1 MSWTNVIEEFAEKAQ
16 ITEHLKKQIIRLTGF
31 LEEMVELD
39 KDDNLLDLVSRLP
52 KEAAESFDEGNK
64 EVLAK
69 MKQEFSELSTST
81 LSRLLRLYTVFFHLV
96 NSMEQHEITRI
107 NRERSQQSTKD
118 DPRSES
124 IADAVHY
131 LKERGLDFNEAKD
144 IISYLDIQPTIT
156 AHPTEARRRSILQ
169 KQQAIT
175 GMINGLDYSDITP
188 NELDAINK
196 EVLNEISLLLST
208 DEIRSSRLTVED
220 EVENGLYYFTRSIWE
235 TVPQI
240 YRDLKRSFN
249 TYYGKEPDVPT
260 ILKYRSWIGSDRD
273 GNPNVTPDVTWRTA
287 IEQRRTIL
295 RLYIDELKEL
305 RRYLSVS
312 HNQVDIPEVL
322 FESLETDEKEVPL
335 TERYQVRYQHEPF
348 RRKLSHMMERLQKLL
363 DSTAKGRQAIVEEGA
378 KYRSEHF
385 IEDLT
390 LIQNALDESGL
401 EGIAHRG
408 RVQDLLIRAKT
419 FGFNLAALDIREHS
433 GQHEQVVEEL
443 LAIGGVTDSYSSLSE
458 DEKIDVLTTELK
470 NPRPLSPPNFK
481 KSQLADKMIRLF
493 SVIKDLKKIDREVIG
508 IYVVSMTHG
517 ISDMLEVLLLAKE
530 TELWYYNK
538 GDIQTDIDVVPLFET
553 IEDLEVSDDLME
565 IMFKDDL
572 YQKQLASRNN
582 FQEIMLGY
590 SDSNKDGGYWMA
602 NWALQK
608 AQEGLGRVCRK
619 YDIDFR
625 LFHGRGGTVGRGGG
639 RSNQAIMALPPISNN
654 GRIRFTEQGEVIS
667 FRYSLPAITRRHLE
681 QIVHALVC
689 VTTSKQED
697 ENNKMARESKSSEI
711 MDQVANKSMKAY
723 RNLIDD
729 EDFWPWYTDI
739 TPIEHISR
747 LPIASRPVSRGGAK
761 AADFDNLRAIP
772 WVFAWTQA
780 RYNVPGWYGTGIA
793 LGKVIEEGGEETL
806 ERLRSWYKNWI
817 FFKTVLDNTQRE
829 MARTHLTTSEQ
840 YSDPDHKMNKKI
852 VEDFEAAKNVILA
865 ITEQDEILGHRKV
878 ITNSILFRNPFTY
891 PLNLVQVELL
901 DRWDETTEEDEKN
914 QLRHALFLSI
924 NGISAAMQSTG

>member
-1 MSWTNVIEEFAEKAQ
+1 MSWTNVIEEFADKAH

-31 LEEMVELD
+31 LEETVELD
-39 KDDNLLDLVSRLP
+39 KDASLQDLVARLP
-52 KEAAESFDEGNK
+52 QEAAQSFDEGNK
-64 EVLAK
+64 QTLAK
-69 MKQEFSELSTST
+69 MKKEFSELPTST

-107 NRERSQQSTKD
+107 NRERSQKSTKD
-118 DPRSES
+118 NPRSES
-124 IADAVHY
+124 IADAVHF
-131 LKERGLDFNEAKD
+131 LKERGLNFKEAQD

-175 GMINGLDYSDITP
+175 GMINGLDYSDLTP
-188 NELDAINK
+188 GEIDDINK
-196 EVLNEISLLLST
+196 EILNEISLLLST

-249 TYYGKEPDVPT
+249 IYYGKEPDIPT

-273 GNPNVTPDVTWRTA
+273 GNPNVTPEVTWRTA

-295 RLYIDELKEL
+295 NLYIKELKEL

-312 HNQVDIPEVL
+312 NNQVDVPKKL
-322 FESLETDEKEVPL
+322 YDSLDIDEQEVPL

-348 RRKLSHMMERLQKLL
+348 RRKLSHMMERLQRLL
-363 DSTAKGRQAIVEEGA
+363 KSANKGRNATVEEGA

-390 LIQNALDESGL
+390 LIQNALIESGL
-401 EGIAHRG
+401 DGIANQG
-408 RVQDLLIRAKT
+408 RVQDLIIRAKT

-443 LAIGGVTDSYSSLSE
+443 LAIGDVTDSYSSLSE
-458 DEKIDVLTTELK
+458 DEKIEILTNELK
-470 NPRPLSPPNFK
+470 NPRPLSPPNFE
-481 KSQLADKMIRLF
+481 KSELADKMTRLF
-493 SVIKDLKKIDREVIG
+493 SVIRDLKTIDQEIIG

-530 TELWYYNK
+530 SELWRYNK
-538 GDIQTDIDVVPLFET
+538 GDIITEMDVVPLFET
-553 IEDLEVSDDLME
+553 IEDLEASDDLME
-565 IMFKDDL
+565 IMYKDDL
-572 YQKQLASRNN
+572 YKKHLKARDN

-608 AQEGLGRVCRK
+608 AQEGLGRVCRE

-681 QIVHALVC
+681 QIVHALIT
-689 VTTSKQED
+689 VTTYKQED
-697 ENNKMARESKSSEI
+697 ESNKMAREGKSSEI
-711 MDQVANKSMKAY
+711 MDKVASRSMEAY
-723 RNLIDD
+723 RSLIDD
-729 EDFWPWYTDI
+729 DDFWPWYTDI

-793 LGKVIEEGGEETL
+793 LGQIIDQGGEETL

-829 MARTHLTTSEQ
+829 MARTHLTTSQQ

-852 VEDFEAAKNVILA
+852 LEDFEAAKKVILA
-865 ITEQDEILGHRKV
+865 ITQQDEILGNRKV
-878 ITNSILFRNPFTY
+878 ITNSIKFRNPFTY

-901 DRWDETTEEDEKN
+901 DRWDNASEEEEKN
-914 QLRHALFLSI
+914 KLRHALFLSI

>member
-31 LEEMVELD
+31 LEETVELD
-39 KDDNLLDLVSRLP
+39 KDAKLQDLVARLP
-52 KEAAESFDEGNK
+52 QEAAESFDEGNK
-64 EVLAK
+64 QTLAK
-69 MKQEFSELSTST
+69 MKKEFNELPIST
-81 LSRLLRLYTVFFHLV
+81 LSRLLRFYTVFFHLV

-107 NRERSQQSTKD
+107 NRERSQESTKD
-118 DPRSES
+118 NPRSES
-124 IADAVHY
+124 IADAVHF
-131 LKERGLDFNEAKD
+131 LKERGLNFNEAQD

-175 GMINGLDYSDITP
+175 GMINGLDYSDLTP
-188 NELDAINK
+188 SEIDDINK
-196 EVLNEISLLLST
+196 EILNEISLLLST

-249 TYYGKEPDVPT
+249 TYYGKEPDIPT

-273 GNPNVTPDVTWRTA
+273 GNPNVTPEVTWRTA

-295 RLYIDELKEL
+295 SLYIKELKEL

-312 HNQVDIPEVL
+312 NNQVEIPDTL
-322 FESLETDEKEVPL
+322 YKSLKKDEQEVPL
-335 TERYQVRYQHEPF
+335 TNRYQVRYQHEPF
-348 RRKLSHMMERLQKLL
+348 RRKLTHMMERLQKLL
-363 DSTAKGRQAIVEEGA
+363 DSARKGREATVEEGA
-378 KYRSEHF
+378 KYRSEDF

-390 LIQNALDESGL
+390 LIQNALIQGGL
-401 EGIAHRG
+401 DGIAKQG

-419 FGFNLAALDIREHS
+419 FGFNLAALDVREHS

-443 LAIGGVTDSYSSLSE
+443 LAIGEVTDSYSSLSE
-458 DEKIDVLTTELK
+458 DEKIEVLTSELK
-470 NPRPLSPPNFK
+470 NPRPLSPPNFE
-481 KSQLADKMIRLF
+481 KSELADKMTRLF
-493 SVIKDLKKIDREVIG
+493 SVIKDLKTIDQEIIG

-530 TELWYYNK
+530 SELWRYNK
-538 GDIQTDIDVVPLFET
+538 GEIITDMDVVPLFET
-553 IEDLEVSDDLME
+553 IEDLEASDELME
-565 IMFKDDL
+565 IMYQDDL
-572 YQKQLASRNN
+572 YKKHLKARDT

-608 AQEGLGRVCRK
+608 AQEGLGRVCRE

-667 FRYSLPAITRRHLE
+667 FRYSLPSITRRHLE
-681 QIVHALVC
+681 QIVHALIT
-689 VTTSKQED
+689 VTTYKQED
-697 ENNKMARESKSSEI
+697 ESNKMALEGKSSEI
-711 MDQVANKSMKAY
+711 MDEVASRSMEAY
-723 RNLIDD
+723 RSLIDD

-780 RYNVPGWYGTGIA
+780 RYNVPGWYGTGVA
-793 LGKVIEEGGEETL
+793 LGQIIDQGGEETL
-806 ERLRSWYKNWI
+806 ERLQSWYKNWI

-829 MARTHLTTSEQ
+829 MARTHLTTSQQ
-840 YSDPDHKMNKKI
+840 YSNPDHKVNKKI
-852 VEDFEAAKNVILA
+852 LEDFEAAKKVILA
-865 ITEQDEILGHRKV
+865 ITQQDEILGNRKV
-878 ITNSILFRNPFTY
+878 ITNSIQFRNPFTY

-901 DRWDETTEEDEKN
+901 DRWDNASGEEEKN
-914 QLRHALFLSI
+914 KLRHALFLSI